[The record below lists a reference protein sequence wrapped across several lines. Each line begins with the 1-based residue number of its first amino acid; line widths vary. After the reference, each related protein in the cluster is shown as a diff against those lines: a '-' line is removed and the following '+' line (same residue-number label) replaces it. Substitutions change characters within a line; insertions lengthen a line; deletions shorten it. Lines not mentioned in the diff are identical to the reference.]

1 MIGRK
6 TKKPEPEP
14 VDLDEL
20 AEETTASILRAI
32 DALSGRI
39 KSSDTTAREARDAS
53 VAVINL
59 TNAAIALHDR
69 DEDDEDDEEGDDG
82 EDE

>member
-39 KSSDTTAREARDAS
+39 KSSDTTAR
-53 VAVINL
+53 
-59 TNAAIALHDR
+59 
-69 DEDDEDDEEGDDG
+69 
-82 EDE
+82 